1 MVPYAIFKWFSCE
14 VERIPS
20 INIFCAKILYHIQ
33 IIFNLNIIALHILIL
48 LIRVC
53 NALFEGLTLVLVGRN
68 LRITDGLY
76 T

>member
-20 INIFCAKILYHIQ
+20 INIFCAKILCHIQ
-33 IIFNLNIIALHILIL
+33 IIFNLNIIALHLIL

-53 NALFEGLTLVLVGRN
+53 NALFEGLTLVMVGRN
-68 LRITDGLY
+68 LRIKDGL
-76 T
+76 